1 MKPEELQKLRGSLL
15 LQLLEIESERCKNHE
30 DAEDRTDSFAHLL
43 EGSDHVVERIRT
55 GVEKYLALVSGV
67 AAVAAPAHIP
77 AGRVIDLHEA
87 SILDALRL
95 ELGRHGVSLQHV
107 AVTDFQSSEGRN
119 GQYFQFKLEVNH
131 HRQATIRQHF
141 DPATGVSSYAQAH
154 TPPPP
159 PPQPTVL
166 APRASPRAP
175 WDPEPF

>member
-67 AAVAAPAHIP
+67 TAVAAPPTSP
-77 AGRVIDLHEA
+77 AVRVVDHHEA

-95 ELGRHGVSLQHV
+95 ELTRHGVPMQHV
-107 AVTDFQSSEGRN
+107 TVTDFQSAQGRD
-119 GQYFQFKLEVNH
+119 GQYFQFKLGVNH

-141 DPATGVSSYAQAH
+141 DPVTGVSSYTQANM
-154 TPPPP
+154 PPP
-159 PPQPTVL
+159 PPQMSPPIMAV
-166 APRASPRAP
+166 PPRAP